1 MFDQFLDGTIA
12 TSRAASF
19 VAARTFN
26 VIVSNHKPATTVP
39 MEIILLVLG
48 AVAFLYALVSAKMDN
63 SFITPPMIFTSV
75 GVAIAL
81 ISSQFAEEETSHEAL
96 KVVAEITLVI
106 VLFIDASR
114 INLPLFFREHKIA
127 VRLLAVGLPLAVLLG
142 AVVAKLIFADF
153 SIWEA
158 ALVAAIL
165 APTDAALGQAVV
177 SSSRVPVRIRQSLTV
192 ESGLNDGI
200 ALPLVM
206 LLAALASVNTGDSEQ
221 KNWLAYW
228 LMQVTLGP
236 LVGLVVGF
244 GGGYL
249 LLLAEKKDCINKSF
263 LRLSGVALAV
273 VAWSGALLVGGN
285 GFIAAFVAG
294 MAVSC
299 FAGKIDDAVRD
310 FGEAEGQLLGLATFL
325 LFGMVAMIP
334 AIEKADASCYLYAIL
349 SLTVIRML
357 PVAVSLIGLQLHLP
371 TKLFL
376 GWFGPRGLASLLF
389 GLVVIAE
396 FNLPH
401 EDEILTVVVLTVVF
415 SIVAHGISA
424 VPGAKLYANY
434 LQRHSS
440 DDSYENQDCETHQQ
454 S

>member
-1 MFDQFLDGTIA
+1 
-12 TSRAASF
+12 
-19 VAARTFN
+19 
-26 VIVSNHKPATTVP
+26 
-39 MEIILLVLG
+39 MENSLV
-48 AVAFLYALVSAKMDN
+48 
-63 SFITPPMIFTSV
+63 TPPMIFTGV
-75 GVAIAL
+75 GVTIAL
-81 ISSQFAEEETSHEAL
+81 IARQFAEEETSHEAL

-106 VLFIDASR
+106 VLFFDASR
-114 INLPLFFREHKIA
+114 IDLPLFFREHKIA
-127 VRLLAVGLPLAVLLG
+127 FRLLAIGLPLAVCLG
-142 AVVAKLIFADF
+142 TVVAKLIFGEF

-177 SSSRVPVRIRQSLTV
+177 SSSKVPVRIRQSLTV

-206 LLAALASVNTGDSEQ
+206 LLAALASVSTDGGEE
-221 KNWLAYW
+221 KNWLVYW

-236 LVGLVVGF
+236 VVGVGVGF

-249 LLLAEKKDCINKSF
+249 LALSKKKNRINANF

-273 VAWSGALLVGGN
+273 VAWAGALQVGGN

-294 MAVSC
+294 MSISC
-299 FAGKIDDAVRD
+299 FAGKIGEAVRD

-325 LFGMVAMIP
+325 LFGMVALIP
-334 AIEKADASCYLYAIL
+334 AIGKADMSCYLYAIL

-357 PVAVSLIGLQLHLP
+357 PVAAALIGLRLHLP

-376 GWFGPRGLASLLF
+376 GWFGPRGLASLIF
-389 GLVVIAE
+389 GLLVIGE

-401 EDEILTVVVLTVVF
+401 ADEILTISVLTVVL

-424 VPGAKLYANY
+424 VPGARWYASY
-434 LQRHSS
+434 LERNASK
-440 DDSYENQDCETHQQ
+440 DCLENQPCESDREKSKSATVDQDV

>member
-1 MFDQFLDGTIA
+1 
-12 TSRAASF
+12 
-19 VAARTFN
+19 
-26 VIVSNHKPATTVP
+26 

-48 AVAFLYALVSAKMDN
+48 AVAFFYALVSARMDN
-63 SFITPPMIFTSV
+63 SLVTPPMIFTGV

-81 ISSQFAEEETSHEAL
+81 VSSQFAEQETSREAL

-114 INLPLFFREHKIA
+114 IDLPLFFREHKIA
-127 VRLLAVGLPLAVLLG
+127 FRLLAIGLPLSILVG
-142 AVVAKLIFADF
+142 SVVAKLILGEF

-177 SSSRVPVRIRQSLTV
+177 SSSKVPVRIRQSLTV

-206 LLAALASVNTGDSEQ
+206 LLAALASVGSGDGEDR
-221 KNWLAYW
+221 NWLVYW

-249 LLLAEKKDCINKSF
+249 LALAKKRDCINENF

-273 VAWSGALLVGGN
+273 VAWAGALQVGGN

-294 MAVSC
+294 MSISC
-299 FAGKIDDAVRD
+299 FAGQVGDAVRD

-325 LFGMVAMIP
+325 LFGMVALIP
-334 AIEKADASCYLYAIL
+334 AIGKADATCFLYAAL

-357 PVAVSLIGLQLHLP
+357 PVAAALIGLRLHLP

-389 GLVVIAE
+389 GLLVIEE

-401 EDEILTVVVLTVVF
+401 EDKILTVVVLTVVL

-424 VPGAKLYANY
+424 VPGASWYANW
-434 LQRHSS
+434 LKRHSS
-440 DDSYENQDCETHQQ
+440 EDSWENRHCESHRERFKSGTVDQDAP
-454 S
+454 